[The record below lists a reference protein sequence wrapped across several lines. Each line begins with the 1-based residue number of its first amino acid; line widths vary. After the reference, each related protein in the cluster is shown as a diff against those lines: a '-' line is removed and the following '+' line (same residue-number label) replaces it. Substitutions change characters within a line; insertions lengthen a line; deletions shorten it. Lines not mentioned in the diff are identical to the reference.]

1 MWVQQDDTVRDKW
14 EEEIQNRFRNL
25 AERVVSVGWRCWR
38 KIQKCVTDCRS
49 AGASFEFVKGRNL
62 SWSPPTLNL
71 ATLKSSFPRLPKR
84 EKLMKSLQFLSLL
97 TRIYF
102 PYRNWRHLFIS
113 QINFDLQSHYV
124 VQNMWVIYTL
134 LCYPFSLNDFRN
146 FSVSLMC
153 ESYSVFR
160 CEVLFVAC
168 LIVFT
173 LLGIIWVF
181 TICGIIFLKFWEI
194 ATHYS
199 SIFYYF

>member
-1 MWVQQDDTVRDKW
+1 MISFFLFPSFSFTDAIFRFHCSSFFLIDIYFTELLMWVQQDDTVGDKW

-38 KIQKCVTDCRS
+38 RIQKCVTDCRS
-49 AGASFEFVKGRNL
+49 AGTSFEFVKGRNL

-71 ATLKSSFPRLPKR
+71 ATLKSFPRLPKR

-102 PYRNWRHLFIS
+102 PCRSWRHLFIS

-134 LCYPFSLNDFRN
+134 LCYPFSLMT
-146 FSVSLMC
+146 SEISL
-153 ESYSVFR
+153 YP
-160 CEVLFVAC
+160 
-168 LIVFT
+168 
-173 LLGIIWVF
+173 
-181 TICGIIFLKFWEI
+181 
-194 ATHYS
+194 
-199 SIFYYF
+199 